1 MQFQE
6 AIKTCFTK
14 YADFKGRASRSEF
27 WWFILFYAIVNLIA
41 GSLSQTAQNIVLI
54 ALVVPYLAVCVRRL
68 HDIGKKWYWILL
80 GIIPILGQLALI
92 YFYVQKS
99 MPTANQFGDVP
110 EGADVSA
117 IAQ

>member
-6 AIKTCFTK
+6 AVKTCFNK

-27 WWFILFYAIVNLIA
+27 WWFVLFNAIVNLVA
-41 GSLSQTAQNIVLI
+41 GALSNNLGNVALI
-54 ALVVPYLAVCVRRL
+54 ALLLPYLAVSVRRL

-80 GIIPILGQLALI
+80 GLIPILGQLVLV

-99 MPTANQFGDVP
+99 MPTANEFGNVP
-110 EGADVSA
+110 VGAEVS
-117 IAQ
+117 QTN